1 MVQQLPGGYVFDPAD
16 PRAPTDDQWAV
27 MTPAERAR
35 VVAMLP
41 AEVPWELMPPEG
53 DAHREAKERVQA
65 AKERLQ
71 AAKEQA
77 RAAEEQARAAEE
89 RAADLERQL
98 HEAQAEIARLKGG
111 GG

>member
-16 PRAPTDDQWAV
+16 PRAPTDDQWAA

-53 DAHREAKERVQA
+53 DAHREAKER
-65 AKERLQ
+65 
-71 AAKEQA
+71 A

-98 HEAQAEIARLKGG
+98 REAQAEIARLKGG
-111 GG
+111 STA

>member
-41 AEVPWELMPPEG
+41 AEVPWELM
-53 DAHREAKERVQA
+53 HREANERAQA
-65 AKERLQ
+65 AKER
-71 AAKEQA
+71 A
-77 RAAEEQARAAEE
+77 RAAEEGAWAAEE
-89 RAADLERQL
+89 HAADLERQL
-98 HEAQAEIARLKGG
+98 REAQAEIARLKGG
-111 GG
+111 G